1 MLSTFHM
8 GLQIECRCNIRGCFI
23 YKGITKG
30 MPGISPGRVR
40 CRGVSLVQRGCLKTG
55 LHLAILPYFD
65 IDSWY
70 TVCWHPLYGES
81 AGLSL
86 KYHSRESCRGIVP
99 SAAKFP
105 LFSWRRSAGR
115 CTNFN
120 QTPQNHETILSATER
135 GPTIVIR
142 IHMMGYN
149 LYYFELSSINI
160 NKPGS

>member
-8 GLQIECRCNIRGCFI
+8 GLQIECRCNIRGCFT
-23 YKGITKG
+23 GEL
-30 MPGISPGRVR
+30 RR
-40 CRGVSLVQRGCLKTG
+40 ACRAYQHPVGWGAGESVLSREDASKQGYIWPSFHTLTSTV
-55 LHLAILPYFD
+55 D
-65 IDSWY
+65 I
-70 TVCWHPLYGES
+70 CWHPLCGES

-135 GPTIVIR
+135 GPTIVI
-142 IHMMGYN
+142 HMMGYN
-149 LYYFELSSINI
+149 SYIFILFYNY
-160 NKPGS
+160 PQ